1 MCLVS
6 GYSVVFRKQEEEVN
20 KLKKIIIKRLK
31 AKKAMVVADIPPP
44 LELRS

>member
-20 KLKKIIIKRLK
+20 KFEKIIKRLK
-31 AKKAMVVADIPPP
+31 AKKAMVVADISPP